1 MNTSLVFLKHWLI
14 YYGRYYQAKNWA
26 GELISGQTRAGKILV
41 SCCKTSVSKYQKLNL
56 NILARIEIFPE
67 IVHRICL
74 YFQQVFCV
82 FILSVV
88 SLLVYF
94 RDASAEGVEHC
105 IPYYKNTSQQVDLAF
120 NVGFMV
126 YFLIRVRW
134 CCTFVQI
141 F

>member
-1 MNTSLVFLKHWLI
+1 MIHF
-14 YYGRYYQAKNWA
+14 
-26 GELISGQTRAGKILV
+26 
-41 SCCKTSVSKYQKLNL
+41 
-56 NILARIEIFPE
+56 
-67 IVHRICL
+67 
-74 YFQQVFCV
+74 QVFCV

-134 CCTFVQI
+134 LCVFQI
-141 F
+141 KSTKGSVSLNLISKQL